1 MHARTTDV
9 RRQRSVL
16 GICHL
21 GIVTTVYELCF
32 PTTRY
37 SAAVAFIP
45 IFYAACA
52 LDPICA

>member
-1 MHARTTDV
+1 
-9 RRQRSVL
+9 VL